1 MYCPFVECDYQL
13 EIVDYADRIFARFSA
28 NIFYLCG
35 IDANIMKRIL
45 IYTGAGLLACL
56 FLLAGGLWIFRNRI
70 LNRLMER
77 KIAQVEQRYGLE
89 VHYDNLQFE
98 GTGRLSLGGL
108 SVVPEGRD
116 TLLTLRSAAFDL
128 GFWQLL
134 KGNAEVR
141 NVYMD
146 GLTVSFVKENQTA
159 NYDFLFRSRADGE
172 ETSGQNAAHLGFD
185 ERVGKVLDGVF
196 RLLPSD
202 GKLTNL
208 QIRERKDSDSVS
220 LFVPEFSINHH
231 RFKSRLTFVEGART
245 QHWQTEGEINADE
258 RRVSVGIQAP
268 DLMVPYI
275 RRRLGAEVS
284 FDRLYLSFTQQKE
297 SGKLVLSGKTEVDG
311 LTVFHRRLSPE
322 RINLDEG
329 ELDFHL
335 NVEPHALELDSAS
348 TVRFNRLQFH
358 PYLRVE
364 PPGHLIA
371 SIHKPSFPA
380 EELFGSL
387 PHGLFENLE
396 GIRVAGNLS
405 YDFGL
410 DADLACPDSLQFH
423 SDLYPDHFRILG
435 YGTTNLSKMSE
446 EFEYTAYEDEV
457 PVRTFP
463 VGPSWNHFLPLDSV
477 PQLMRMA
484 VLQSEDG
491 GFFYHQGF
499 LPDAIRQAMAYDL
512 KARRFARGGSTISMQ
527 LVKNVFLNRR
537 KNIARKLEE
546 ALIVWLIEQNHLTSK
561 DRMFEVYLNIAEW
574 GPRIY
579 GLLEASEFYFKKRPS
594 QLTLEECIYLASIIP
609 KPKHYRT
616 SFDDNGRLKANQE
629 GHFRLV
635 ARRMAA
641 KGVISEEAAEGID
654 LSRVVLTG
662 EAGKCFSDSLSLT
675 VPQPAL

>member
-1 MYCPFVECDYQL
+1 
-13 EIVDYADRIFARFSA
+13 
-28 NIFYLCG
+28 
-35 IDANIMKRIL
+35 MKRIL
-45 IYTGAGLLACL
+45 IYTGAGLLVCL

-70 LNRLMER
+70 LNRLTEK
-77 KIAQVEQRYGLE
+77 KIAQVEQRYGLD
-89 VHYDNLQFE
+89 VHYESLRFE

-134 KGNAEVR
+134 KGNVEVR

-159 NYDFLFRSRADGE
+159 NYDFLFRSRTGGE
-172 ETSGQNAAHLGFD
+172 EVAQDHSHAGYD
-185 ERVGKVLDGVF
+185 KRVQLVLDGVF

-202 GKLTNL
+202 GRLTNL
-208 QIRERKDSDSVS
+208 RIRERKDSDSVS
-220 LFVPEFSINHH
+220 LFVPEFNIDHH
-231 RFKSRLTFVEGART
+231 RFKSRLIFVEGART

-284 FDRLYLSFTQQKE
+284 FNRLYLSFTQQKE
-297 SGKLVLSGKTEVDG
+297 NGKLVLSGKTEVDG
-311 LTVFHRRLSPE
+311 LAVFHRRLSPE

-329 ELDFHL
+329 ELDFRL
-335 NVEPHALELDSAS
+335 NVEPHALELDSVS

-358 PYLRVE
+358 PYLRLE
-364 PPGHLIA
+364 PPGHLIV

-423 SDLYPDHFRILG
+423 SDLRPEHFRILG

-446 EFEYTAYEDEV
+446 EFEYTAYEDEM

-546 ALIVWLIEQNHLTSK
+546 ALIVWLIEQNRLTSK
-561 DRMFEVYLNIAEW
+561 ERMFEVYLNIAEW

-579 GLLEASEFYFKKRPS
+579 GLLEASEFYFGKRPS

-609 KPKHYRT
+609 KPKHFRS
-616 SFDDNGRLKANQE
+616 SFDASGRLKENQE

-662 EAGKCFSDSLSLT
+662 EAGKCFSDSLSLAA
-675 VPQPAL
+675 PQPAF

>member
-1 MYCPFVECDYQL
+1 
-13 EIVDYADRIFARFSA
+13 
-28 NIFYLCG
+28 
-35 IDANIMKRIL
+35 MKRIL
-45 IYTGAGLLACL
+45 IYTGAGLLLLL

-70 LNRLMER
+70 LNRLMEK
-77 KIAQVEQRYGLE
+77 KIAQVEQRYGLK

-98 GTGRLSLGGL
+98 GAGQLLLNGL
-108 SVVPEGRD
+108 SVVPEERD
-116 TLLTLRSAAFDL
+116 TLLTLHSAAVRL

-134 KGNAEVR
+134 RGNVEVR
-141 NVYMD
+141 HVNVD
-146 GLTVSFVKENQTA
+146 GLTVDFVKKNQVA
-159 NYDFLFRSRADGE
+159 NYDFLFRSRTEGE
-172 ETSGQNAAHLGFD
+172 DTGTSHESRLGYD
-185 ERVGKVLDGVF
+185 ERMEKVLDGVF

-202 GKLTNL
+202 GQLTRL
-208 QIRERKDSDSVS
+208 CIREQKDSDSVS
-220 LFVPEFSINHH
+220 LFIPEFAIRHH
-231 RFKSRLTFVEGART
+231 HFQSRLTFVEGAHT

-258 RRVSVGIQAP
+258 RRVSVRIQASH
-268 DLMVPYI
+268 LMVPYL

-284 FDRLYLSFTQQKE
+284 FNRLYLSFTQQEKN
-297 SGKLVLSGKTEVDG
+297 GKLALSGKMEVDG
-311 LTVFHRRLSPE
+311 LEVYHRRLSPE

-358 PYLRVE
+358 PYLRLE

-380 EELFGSL
+380 EELFNSL

-410 DADLACPDSLQFH
+410 DADLACPDSLKFH
-423 SDLYPDHFRILG
+423 SDLYPDHFRILE
-435 YGTTNLSKMSE
+435 YGATNLSKMSG

-546 ALIVWLIEQNHLTSK
+546 ALIVWLIEQNRLTSK
-561 DRMFEVYLNIAEW
+561 ERMFEVYLNIAEW

-616 SFDDNGRLKANQE
+616 SFDANGRLKANQE

-662 EAGKCFSDSLSLT
+662 EAGKCFSDSLSLSA
-675 VPQPAL
+675 PQPAF

>member
-1 MYCPFVECDYQL
+1 
-13 EIVDYADRIFARFSA
+13 
-28 NIFYLCG
+28 
-35 IDANIMKRIL
+35 MKRIL
-45 IYTGAGLLACL
+45 IYTGAGLLLLL

-70 LNRLMER
+70 LNRLMEK
-77 KIAQVEQRYGLE
+77 KIAQVEQRYGLK

-98 GTGRLSLGGL
+98 GAGQLLLNGL
-108 SVVPEGRD
+108 SVVPEERD
-116 TLLTLRSAAFDL
+116 TLLTLHSAAVRL

-134 KGNAEVR
+134 RGNVEVR
-141 NVYMD
+141 HVNVD
-146 GLTVSFVKENQTA
+146 GLTVDFVKKNQVA
-159 NYDFLFRSRADGE
+159 NYDFLFRSRTEGE
-172 ETSGQNAAHLGFD
+172 DTGTSHESRLGYD
-185 ERVGKVLDGVF
+185 ERMEKVLDGVF

-202 GKLTNL
+202 GQLTRL
-208 QIRERKDSDSVS
+208 CIREQKDSDSVS
-220 LFVPEFSINHH
+220 LFIPEFAIRHH
-231 RFKSRLTFVEGART
+231 HFQSRLTFVEGAHT

-258 RRVSVGIQAP
+258 RRVSVRIQASH
-268 DLMVPYI
+268 LMVPYL

-284 FDRLYLSFTQQKE
+284 FNRLYLSFTQQEK

-311 LTVFHRRLSPE
+311 LEVYHRRLSPE

-358 PYLRVE
+358 PYLRLE
-364 PPGHLIA
+364 LPGHLIV

-380 EELFGSL
+380 EELFNSL

-410 DADLACPDSLQFH
+410 DADLACPDSLKFH
-423 SDLYPDHFRILG
+423 SDLYPDHFRILE
-435 YGTTNLSKMSE
+435 YGATNLSKMSG

-463 VGPSWNHFLPLDSV
+463 VGSSWNHFLPLDSV

-546 ALIVWLIEQNHLTSK
+546 ALIVWLIEQNRLTSK
-561 DRMFEVYLNIAEW
+561 ERMFEVYLNIAEW

-616 SFDDNGRLKANQE
+616 SFDANGRLKANQE

-662 EAGKCFSDSLSLT
+662 EAGKCFSDSLSLAA
-675 VPQPAL
+675 PQPAF

>member
-1 MYCPFVECDYQL
+1 
-13 EIVDYADRIFARFSA
+13 
-28 NIFYLCG
+28 
-35 IDANIMKRIL
+35 MKRIL
-45 IYTGAGLLACL
+45 IYTGAGLLVCL

-70 LNRLMER
+70 LNRLTEK
-77 KIAQVEQRYGLE
+77 KIAQVEQRYGLD
-89 VHYDNLQFE
+89 VHYESLRFE

-134 KGNAEVR
+134 KGNVEVR

-159 NYDFLFRSRADGE
+159 NYDFLFRSRTGGE
-172 ETSGQNAAHLGFD
+172 EAAQDHSHAGYD
-185 ERVGKVLDGVF
+185 KRVQLVLDGVF

-202 GKLTNL
+202 GRLTNL
-208 QIRERKDSDSVS
+208 RIRERKDSDSVS
-220 LFVPEFSINHH
+220 LFVPEFNIDHH
-231 RFKSRLTFVEGART
+231 RFKSRLIFVEGART

-284 FDRLYLSFTQQKE
+284 FNRLYLSFTQQRE
-297 SGKLVLSGKTEVDG
+297 NGKLVLSGKTEVDG
-311 LTVFHRRLSPE
+311 LAVFHRRLSPE

-358 PYLRVE
+358 PYLRLE
-364 PPGHLIA
+364 PPAHLIA
-371 SIHKPSFPA
+371 SIHKPSFLA

-423 SDLYPDHFRILG
+423 SDLRPEHFRILG

-546 ALIVWLIEQNHLTSK
+546 ALIVWLIEQNRLTSK
-561 DRMFEVYLNIAEW
+561 ERMFEVYLNIAEW

-579 GLLEASEFYFKKRPS
+579 GLLEASEFYFGKRPS

-609 KPKHYRT
+609 KPKHFRS
-616 SFDDNGRLKANQE
+616 SFDASGRLKENQE

-662 EAGKCFSDSLSLT
+662 EAGKCFSDSLSLAA
-675 VPQPAL
+675 PQPAF

>member
-1 MYCPFVECDYQL
+1 
-13 EIVDYADRIFARFSA
+13 
-28 NIFYLCG
+28 
-35 IDANIMKRIL
+35 MKRIL
-45 IYTGAGLLACL
+45 IYTGAGLLVCL

-70 LNRLMER
+70 LNRLTEK
-77 KIAQVEQRYGLE
+77 KIAQVEQRYGLD
-89 VHYDNLQFE
+89 VHYESLRFE

-134 KGNAEVR
+134 KGNVEVR

-159 NYDFLFRSRADGE
+159 NYDFLFRSRTGGE
-172 ETSGQNAAHLGFD
+172 EVAQDHSHAGYD
-185 ERVGKVLDGVF
+185 KRVQLVLDGVF

-202 GKLTNL
+202 GRLTNL
-208 QIRERKDSDSVS
+208 RIRERKDSDAVS
-220 LFVPEFSINHH
+220 LFVPEFNIDHH
-231 RFKSRLTFVEGART
+231 RFKSRLIFVEGART

-284 FDRLYLSFTQQKE
+284 FNRLYLSFTQQKE
-297 SGKLVLSGKTEVDG
+297 NGKLVLSGKTEVDG
-311 LTVFHRRLSPE
+311 LAVFHRRLSPE

-335 NVEPHALELDSAS
+335 NVESHALELDSAS

-358 PYLRVE
+358 PYLRLE
-364 PPGHLIA
+364 PPAHLIA

-423 SDLYPDHFRILG
+423 SDLRPEHFRILG

-446 EFEYTAYEDEV
+446 EFEYTAYEDEM

-546 ALIVWLIEQNHLTSK
+546 ALIVWLIEQNRLTSK
-561 DRMFEVYLNIAEW
+561 ERMFEVYLNIAEW

-579 GLLEASEFYFKKRPS
+579 GLLEASEFYFGKRPS

-609 KPKHYRT
+609 KPKHFRS
-616 SFDDNGRLKANQE
+616 SFDASGRLKENQE

-662 EAGKCFSDSLSLT
+662 EAGKCFSDSLSLAA
-675 VPQPAL
+675 PQPAF

>member
-1 MYCPFVECDYQL
+1 
-13 EIVDYADRIFARFSA
+13 
-28 NIFYLCG
+28 
-35 IDANIMKRIL
+35 MKRIL
-45 IYTGAGLLACL
+45 IYTGAGLLVCL

-70 LNRLMER
+70 LNRLTEK
-77 KIAQVEQRYGLE
+77 KIAQVEQRYGLD
-89 VHYDNLQFE
+89 VHYESLRFE

-134 KGNAEVR
+134 KGNVEVR

-159 NYDFLFRSRADGE
+159 NYDFLFRSRTGGE
-172 ETSGQNAAHLGFD
+172 EVAQDHSHAGYD
-185 ERVGKVLDGVF
+185 KRVQLVLDGVF

-202 GKLTNL
+202 GRLTNL
-208 QIRERKDSDSVS
+208 RIRERKDSDAVS
-220 LFVPEFSINHH
+220 LFVPEFNIDHH
-231 RFKSRLTFVEGART
+231 RFKSRLIFVEGART

-275 RRRLGAEVS
+275 RRRLGAEV
-284 FDRLYLSFTQQKE
+284 FFNRLYLSFTQQKE
-297 SGKLVLSGKTEVDG
+297 NGKLVLSGKTEVDG
-311 LTVFHRRLSPE
+311 LAVFHRRLSPE

-358 PYLRVE
+358 PYLRLE
-364 PPGHLIA
+364 PPAHLIA

-396 GIRVAGNLS
+396 GIRVTGNLS

-423 SDLYPDHFRILG
+423 SDLRPEHFRILG

-446 EFEYTAYEDEV
+446 EFEYTAYEDEM

-463 VGPSWNHFLPLDSV
+463 VGLSWNHFLPLDSV

-546 ALIVWLIEQNHLTSK
+546 ALIVWLIEQNRLTSK
-561 DRMFEVYLNIAEW
+561 ERMFEVYLNIAEW

-579 GLLEASEFYFKKRPS
+579 GLLEASEFYFGKRPS

-609 KPKHYRT
+609 KPKHFRS
-616 SFDDNGRLKANQE
+616 SFDTSGRLKENQE

-662 EAGKCFSDSLSLT
+662 EAGKCFSDSLSLAA
-675 VPQPAL
+675 PQPAF

>member
-1 MYCPFVECDYQL
+1 
-13 EIVDYADRIFARFSA
+13 
-28 NIFYLCG
+28 
-35 IDANIMKRIL
+35 MKRIL
-45 IYTGAGLLACL
+45 IYTGAGLLVCL
-56 FLLAGGLWIFRNRI
+56 FLLVGGLWIFRNRI
-70 LNRLMER
+70 LNRLTEK
-77 KIAQVEQRYGLE
+77 KIAQVEQRYGLD
-89 VHYDNLQFE
+89 VHYESLRFE

-134 KGNAEVR
+134 KGNVEVR

-159 NYDFLFRSRADGE
+159 NYDFLFRSRTGGE
-172 ETSGQNAAHLGFD
+172 EAAQEHSHAGYD
-185 ERVGKVLDGVF
+185 KRVQLVLDGVF

-202 GKLTNL
+202 GRLTHL
-208 QIRERKDSDSVS
+208 RIRERKDSDSVS
-220 LFVPEFSINHH
+220 LFVPEFNIDHH
-231 RFKSRLTFVEGART
+231 RFKSLLTFVEGART

-268 DLMVPYI
+268 ELIVPYI
-275 RRRLGAEVS
+275 RRRFGAEVS
-284 FDRLYLSFTQQKE
+284 FNRLYLSFTQQRE
-297 SGKLVLSGKTEVDG
+297 NGKLVLSGKTEVDG
-311 LTVFHRRLSPE
+311 LAVFHRRLSPE

-348 TVRFNRLQFH
+348 TVRFNRLRFH
-358 PYLRVE
+358 PYLRLE
-364 PPGHLIA
+364 PPAHLIA

-423 SDLYPDHFRILG
+423 SDLRPEHFRILG
-435 YGTTNLSKMSE
+435 YGATNLSKMSE

-546 ALIVWLIEQNHLTSK
+546 ALIVWLIEQNRLTSK
-561 DRMFEVYLNIAEW
+561 ERMFEVYLNIAEW

-579 GLLEASEFYFKKRPS
+579 GLLEASEFYFGKRPS

-609 KPKHYRT
+609 KPKHFRS
-616 SFDDNGRLKANQE
+616 SFDDNGRLKENQE

-662 EAGKCFSDSLSLT
+662 EAGKCFSDSLSLSA
-675 VPQPAL
+675 PPPAF

>member
-1 MYCPFVECDYQL
+1 
-13 EIVDYADRIFARFSA
+13 
-28 NIFYLCG
+28 
-35 IDANIMKRIL
+35 MKRIL
-45 IYTGAGLLACL
+45 IYTGAGLLVCL

-70 LNRLMER
+70 LNRLTEK
-77 KIAQVEQRYGLE
+77 KIAQVEQRYGLD
-89 VHYDNLQFE
+89 VHYESLRFE

-134 KGNAEVR
+134 KGNVEVR

-159 NYDFLFRSRADGE
+159 NYDFLFRSRTGGE
-172 ETSGQNAAHLGFD
+172 EAAEDHSHAGYD
-185 ERVGKVLDGVF
+185 KRVQLVLDGVF

-202 GKLTNL
+202 GRLTNL
-208 QIRERKDSDSVS
+208 RIRERKDSDAVS
-220 LFVPEFSINHH
+220 LFVPEFNIDHH
-231 RFKSRLTFVEGART
+231 RFKSRLIFVEGART

-284 FDRLYLSFTQQKE
+284 FNRLYLSFTQQRE
-297 SGKLVLSGKTEVDG
+297 NGKLVLSGKTEVDG
-311 LTVFHRRLSPE
+311 LAVFHRRLSPE

-358 PYLRVE
+358 PYLRLE
-364 PPGHLIA
+364 PPAHLIA

-423 SDLYPDHFRILG
+423 SDLRPEHFRILG

-446 EFEYTAYEDEV
+446 EFEYTAYEDEM

-546 ALIVWLIEQNHLTSK
+546 ALIVWLIEQNRLTSK
-561 DRMFEVYLNIAEW
+561 ERMFEVYLNIAEW

-579 GLLEASEFYFKKRPS
+579 GLLEASEFYFGKRPS

-609 KPKHYRT
+609 KPKHFRS
-616 SFDDNGRLKANQE
+616 SFDASGRLKENQE

-662 EAGKCFSDSLSLT
+662 EAGKCFSDSLSLAA
-675 VPQPAL
+675 PQPAF

>member
-1 MYCPFVECDYQL
+1 
-13 EIVDYADRIFARFSA
+13 
-28 NIFYLCG
+28 
-35 IDANIMKRIL
+35 MKRIL
-45 IYTGAGLLACL
+45 IYTGAGLLVCL

-70 LNRLMER
+70 LNRLTEK
-77 KIAQVEQRYGLE
+77 KIAQVEQRYGLD
-89 VHYDNLQFE
+89 VHYESLRFE

-134 KGNAEVR
+134 KGNVEVR

-159 NYDFLFRSRADGE
+159 NYDFLFRSRTGGE
-172 ETSGQNAAHLGFD
+172 EAAQDHSHAGYD
-185 ERVGKVLDGVF
+185 KRVQLVLDGVF

-202 GKLTNL
+202 GRLTNL
-208 QIRERKDSDSVS
+208 RIRERKDSDSVS
-220 LFVPEFSINHH
+220 LFVPEFNIDHH
-231 RFKSRLTFVEGART
+231 RFKSRLIFVEGART

-268 DLMVPYI
+268 NLMVPYI

-284 FDRLYLSFTQQKE
+284 FNRLYLSFTQQKE
-297 SGKLVLSGKTEVDG
+297 NGKLVLSGKTEVDG
-311 LTVFHRRLSPE
+311 LAVFHRRLSPE

-358 PYLRVE
+358 PYLRLE
-364 PPGHLIA
+364 PPAHLIA

-423 SDLYPDHFRILG
+423 SDLRPEHFRILG

-446 EFEYTAYEDEV
+446 EFEYTAYEDEM

-546 ALIVWLIEQNHLTSK
+546 ALIVWLIEQNRLTSK
-561 DRMFEVYLNIAEW
+561 ERMFEVYLNIAEW

-579 GLLEASEFYFKKRPS
+579 GLLEASEFYFGKRPS

-609 KPKHYRT
+609 KPKHFRS
-616 SFDDNGRLKANQE
+616 SFDASGRLKENQE

-662 EAGKCFSDSLSLT
+662 EAGKCFSDSLSLAA
-675 VPQPAL
+675 PQPAF

>member
-1 MYCPFVECDYQL
+1 
-13 EIVDYADRIFARFSA
+13 
-28 NIFYLCG
+28 
-35 IDANIMKRIL
+35 MKRIL
-45 IYTGAGLLACL
+45 IYTGAGLLLLL

-70 LNRLMER
+70 LNRLMEK
-77 KIAQVEQRYGLE
+77 KIAQVEQRYGLK

-98 GTGRLSLGGL
+98 GAGQLLLNGL
-108 SVVPEGRD
+108 SVVPEERD
-116 TLLTLRSAAFDL
+116 TLLTLHSAAVRL

-134 KGNAEVR
+134 RGNVEVR
-141 NVYMD
+141 HVNVD
-146 GLTVSFVKENQTA
+146 GLTVDFVKKNQVA
-159 NYDFLFRSRADGE
+159 NYDFLFRSRTEGE
-172 ETSGQNAAHLGFD
+172 DTGTSHESRLGYD
-185 ERVGKVLDGVF
+185 ERMEKVLDGVF

-202 GKLTNL
+202 GQLTRL
-208 QIRERKDSDSVS
+208 CIREQKDSDSVS
-220 LFVPEFSINHH
+220 LFIPEFAIRHH
-231 RFKSRLTFVEGART
+231 HFQSRLTFVEGAHT

-258 RRVSVGIQAP
+258 RRVSVRIQASH
-268 DLMVPYI
+268 LMVPYL

-284 FDRLYLSFTQQKE
+284 FNRLYLSFTQQEK
-297 SGKLVLSGKTEVDG
+297 SGKLALSGKTEVDG
-311 LTVFHRRLSPE
+311 LAVYHRRLSPE

-358 PYLRVE
+358 PYLRLE
-364 PPGHLIA
+364 LPGHLIA

-380 EELFGSL
+380 EELFNSL

-410 DADLACPDSLQFH
+410 DADLACPDSLKFH
-423 SDLYPDHFRILG
+423 SDLYPDHFRILE
-435 YGTTNLSKMSE
+435 YGATNLSKMSG

-463 VGPSWNHFLPLDSV
+463 VRPSWNHFLPLDSV

-546 ALIVWLIEQNHLTSK
+546 ALIVWLIEQNRLTSK
-561 DRMFEVYLNIAEW
+561 ERMFEVYLNIAEW

-616 SFDDNGRLKANQE
+616 SFDANGRLKANQE

-662 EAGKCFSDSLSLT
+662 EAGKCFSDSLSLSA
-675 VPQPAL
+675 PQPAF

>member
-1 MYCPFVECDYQL
+1 
-13 EIVDYADRIFARFSA
+13 
-28 NIFYLCG
+28 
-35 IDANIMKRIL
+35 MKRIL
-45 IYTGAGLLACL
+45 IYTGAGLLVCL

-70 LNRLMER
+70 LNRLTEK

-89 VHYDNLQFE
+89 VHYESLRFE

-134 KGNAEVR
+134 KGNVEVR
-141 NVYMD
+141 DVYMD

-159 NYDFLFRSRADGE
+159 NYDFLFRSRTGGE
-172 ETSGQNAAHLGFD
+172 EAPQDNSHAGYD
-185 ERVGKVLDGVF
+185 KRVQLVLDGVF

-202 GKLTNL
+202 GRLTHL
-208 QIRERKDSDSVS
+208 RIRERKDSDSVS
-220 LFVPEFSINHH
+220 LFVPEFHIDHH
-231 RFKSRLTFVEGART
+231 RFQSRLTFVEGART

-258 RRVSVGIQAP
+258 RRVSVDIQAP
-268 DLMVPYI
+268 ELMVPYI
-275 RRRLGAEVS
+275 RRRFGAEVS
-284 FDRLYLSFTQQKE
+284 FNRLYLSFTQQKE
-297 SGKLVLSGKTEVDG
+297 NGKLVLSGKTEVDG
-311 LTVFHRRLSPE
+311 LAVFHRRLSPE

-358 PYLRVE
+358 PYLRLE
-364 PPGHLIA
+364 PPVHLIA

-410 DADLACPDSLQFH
+410 DADLVCPDSLQFH
-423 SDLYPDHFRILG
+423 SDLRPEHFRILG

-546 ALIVWLIEQNHLTSK
+546 ALIVWLIEQNRLTSK
-561 DRMFEVYLNIAEW
+561 ERMFEVYLNIAEW

-579 GLLEASEFYFKKRPS
+579 GLLEASEFYFGKRPS

-609 KPKHYRT
+609 KPKHFRS
-616 SFDDNGRLKANQE
+616 SFDASGRLKENQE

-641 KGVISEEAAEGID
+641 KGVISEAAAEGID

-662 EAGKCFSDSLSLT
+662 EAGKCFSDSLSLSA
-675 VPQPAL
+675 PQPAL

>member
-1 MYCPFVECDYQL
+1 
-13 EIVDYADRIFARFSA
+13 
-28 NIFYLCG
+28 
-35 IDANIMKRIL
+35 MKRIL
-45 IYTGAGLLACL
+45 IYIGAGLLACL

-159 NYDFLFRSRADGE
+159 NYDFLFRSRADWE

-208 QIRERKDSDSVS
+208 RIRERKDSDSVS

-231 RFKSRLTFVEGART
+231 RFNSRLNFVEGART

-371 SIHKPSFPA
+371 SIHKSSFPA

-662 EAGKCFSDSLSLT
+662 EAGKCFSDSLSLSA
-675 VPQPAL
+675 PQSAL

>member
-1 MYCPFVECDYQL
+1 
-13 EIVDYADRIFARFSA
+13 
-28 NIFYLCG
+28 
-35 IDANIMKRIL
+35 MKRIL
-45 IYTGAGLLACL
+45 IYTGAGLLVCL

-70 LNRLMER
+70 LNRLTEK
-77 KIAQVEQRYGLE
+77 KIAQVEQRYGLD
-89 VHYDNLQFE
+89 VHYESLRFE

-134 KGNAEVR
+134 KGNVEVR

-159 NYDFLFRSRADGE
+159 NYDFLFRSRTGGE
-172 ETSGQNAAHLGFD
+172 EAAEDHSHAGYD
-185 ERVGKVLDGVF
+185 KRVQLVLDGVF

-202 GKLTNL
+202 GRLTNL
-208 QIRERKDSDSVS
+208 RIRERKDSDAVS
-220 LFVPEFSINHH
+220 LFVPEFNIDHH
-231 RFKSRLTFVEGART
+231 RFKSRLIFVEGART

-284 FDRLYLSFTQQKE
+284 FNRLYLSFTQQKE
-297 SGKLVLSGKTEVDG
+297 NGKLVLSGKTEVDG
-311 LTVFHRRLSPE
+311 LAVFHRRLSPE

-335 NVEPHALELDSAS
+335 NVEPHALELDSVS

-358 PYLRVE
+358 PYLRLE
-364 PPGHLIA
+364 PPGHLIV

-423 SDLYPDHFRILG
+423 SDLRPEHFRILG

-446 EFEYTAYEDEV
+446 EFEYTAYEDEM

-546 ALIVWLIEQNHLTSK
+546 ALIVWLIEQNRLTSK
-561 DRMFEVYLNIAEW
+561 ERMFEVYLNIAEW

-579 GLLEASEFYFKKRPS
+579 GLLEASEFYFGKRPS

-609 KPKHYRT
+609 KPKHFRS
-616 SFDDNGRLKANQE
+616 SFDASGRLKENQE
-629 GHFRLV
+629 GHFCLV

-662 EAGKCFSDSLSLT
+662 EAGKCFSDSLSLAA
-675 VPQPAL
+675 PQPAF

>member
-1 MYCPFVECDYQL
+1 
-13 EIVDYADRIFARFSA
+13 
-28 NIFYLCG
+28 
-35 IDANIMKRIL
+35 MKRIL
-45 IYTGAGLLACL
+45 IYTGAGLLLLL
-56 FLLAGGLWIFRNRI
+56 FLLAGGLWMFRNRI
-70 LNRLMER
+70 LNRLTEK
-77 KIAQVEQRYGLE
+77 KIAQIEQRYGLE
-89 VHYDNLQFE
+89 VHYKNLQFE
-98 GTGRLSLGGL
+98 GTGKLSLGGL
-108 SVVPEGRD
+108 SVVPEDRD
-116 TLLTLRSAAFDL
+116 TLLTLRSALFSL

-134 KGNAEVR
+134 KGNVEVR
-141 NVYMD
+141 DVRMD
-146 GLTVSFVKENQTA
+146 GLTVNFVKENQKA
-159 NYDFLFRSRADGE
+159 NYDFLFRSRTEGE
-172 ETSGQNAAHLGFD
+172 EVPPAAHVGYD
-185 ERVGKVLDGVF
+185 QRVQAVLDGVF

-202 GKLTNL
+202 GRLTNL
-208 QIRERKDSDSVS
+208 RIRERKDSDSVS
-220 LFVPEFSINHH
+220 LFVPEFTVNHH
-231 RFKSRLTFVEGART
+231 RFQSRLTFVEGTYT
-245 QHWQTEGEINADE
+245 QHWQTKGEINAEE
-258 RRVSVGIQAP
+258 RRVAVDIQAP
-268 DLMVPYI
+268 NLIVPYI

-284 FDRLYLSFTQQKE
+284 FNRLYLSFTQQKE
-297 SGKLVLSGKTEVDG
+297 KGKLVLSGQTEVDG

-329 ELDFHL
+329 ELDFKL
-335 NVEPHALELDSAS
+335 NVESHALELDSAS

-358 PYLRVE
+358 PYLRLM

-380 EELFGSL
+380 DELFGSL

-396 GIRVAGNLS
+396 GIRVEGNLA
-405 YDFGL
+405 YDFDL
-410 DADLACPDSLQFH
+410 DADLSCPDSLKFH
-423 SDLYPDHFRILG
+423 SDLYPEHFRILG
-435 YGTTNLSKMSE
+435 YGATNLSKMSG
-446 EFEYTAYEDEV
+446 EFEYTAYENEV

-463 VGPSWNHFLPLDSV
+463 VGPSWDHFLPLDSI

-546 ALIVWLIEQNHLTSK
+546 ALIVWLIEQNRLTSK
-561 DRMFEVYLNIAEW
+561 ERMFEVYLNIAEW

-579 GLLEASEFYFKKRPS
+579 GLREAAEFYFKKRPS

-662 EAGKCFSDSLSLT
+662 EASKCFADSAK
-675 VPQPAL
+675 VVAPQPSF

>member
-1 MYCPFVECDYQL
+1 
-13 EIVDYADRIFARFSA
+13 
-28 NIFYLCG
+28 
-35 IDANIMKRIL
+35 MKRIL
-45 IYTGAGLLACL
+45 IYTGAGLLVCL

-70 LNRLMER
+70 LNRLTEK
-77 KIAQVEQRYGLE
+77 KIAQVEQRYGLD
-89 VHYDNLQFE
+89 VHYESLRFE

-134 KGNAEVR
+134 KGNVEVR

-159 NYDFLFRSRADGE
+159 NYDFLFRSRTGGE
-172 ETSGQNAAHLGFD
+172 EAAQDHSHAGYD
-185 ERVGKVLDGVF
+185 KRVQLVLDGVF

-202 GKLTNL
+202 GRLTNL
-208 QIRERKDSDSVS
+208 RIRERKDSDSVS
-220 LFVPEFSINHH
+220 LFVPEFNIDHH
-231 RFKSRLTFVEGART
+231 RFKSRLIFVEGART

-268 DLMVPYI
+268 NLMVPYI

-284 FDRLYLSFTQQKE
+284 FNRLYLSFTQQKE
-297 SGKLVLSGKTEVDG
+297 NGKLVLSGKTEVDG
-311 LTVFHRRLSPE
+311 LAVFHRRLSPE

-358 PYLRVE
+358 PYLRLE
-364 PPGHLIA
+364 PPAHLIA

-423 SDLYPDHFRILG
+423 SDLRPEHFRILG

-546 ALIVWLIEQNHLTSK
+546 ALIVWLIEQNRLTSK
-561 DRMFEVYLNIAEW
+561 ERMFEVYLNIAEW

-579 GLLEASEFYFKKRPS
+579 GLLEASEFYFGKRPS

-609 KPKHYRT
+609 KPKHFRS
-616 SFDDNGRLKANQE
+616 SFDASGRLKENQE

-662 EAGKCFSDSLSLT
+662 EAGKCFSDSLSLAA
-675 VPQPAL
+675 PQPAF

>member
-1 MYCPFVECDYQL
+1 
-13 EIVDYADRIFARFSA
+13 
-28 NIFYLCG
+28 
-35 IDANIMKRIL
+35 MKRIL
-45 IYTGAGLLACL
+45 IYTGAGLLVCL

-70 LNRLMER
+70 LNRLTEK
-77 KIAQVEQRYGLE
+77 KIAQVEQRYGLD
-89 VHYDNLQFE
+89 VHYESLRFE

-134 KGNAEVR
+134 KGNVEVR

-159 NYDFLFRSRADGE
+159 NYDFLFRSRTGGE
-172 ETSGQNAAHLGFD
+172 EVAQDHSHAGYD
-185 ERVGKVLDGVF
+185 KRVQLVLDGVF

-202 GKLTNL
+202 GRLTNL
-208 QIRERKDSDSVS
+208 RIRERKDSDAVS
-220 LFVPEFSINHH
+220 LFVPEFNIDHH
-231 RFKSRLTFVEGART
+231 RFKSRLIFVEGART

-268 DLMVPYI
+268 NLMVPYI

-284 FDRLYLSFTQQKE
+284 FNRLYLSFTQQKE
-297 SGKLVLSGKTEVDG
+297 NGKLVLSGKTEVDG
-311 LTVFHRRLSPE
+311 LAVFHRRLSPE

-358 PYLRVE
+358 PYLRLE
-364 PPGHLIA
+364 PPAHLIA

-423 SDLYPDHFRILG
+423 SDLRPEHFRILG

-446 EFEYTAYEDEV
+446 EFEYTAYEDEM

-546 ALIVWLIEQNHLTSK
+546 ALIVWLIEQNRLTSK
-561 DRMFEVYLNIAEW
+561 ERMFEVYLNIAEW

-579 GLLEASEFYFKKRPS
+579 GLLEASEFYFGKRPS

-609 KPKHYRT
+609 KPKHFRS
-616 SFDDNGRLKANQE
+616 SFDASGRLKENQE

-662 EAGKCFSDSLSLT
+662 EAGKCFSDSLSLAA
-675 VPQPAL
+675 PQPAF

>member
-1 MYCPFVECDYQL
+1 
-13 EIVDYADRIFARFSA
+13 
-28 NIFYLCG
+28 
-35 IDANIMKRIL
+35 MKRIL
-45 IYTGAGLLACL
+45 IYTGAGLLVCL

-70 LNRLMER
+70 LNRLTEK
-77 KIAQVEQRYGLE
+77 KIAQVEQRYGLD
-89 VHYDNLQFE
+89 VHYESLRFE

-134 KGNAEVR
+134 KGNVEVR

-159 NYDFLFRSRADGE
+159 NYDFLFRSRTGGE
-172 ETSGQNAAHLGFD
+172 EAAQDHSHAGYD
-185 ERVGKVLDGVF
+185 KRVQLVLDGVF

-202 GKLTNL
+202 GRLTNL
-208 QIRERKDSDSVS
+208 RIRERKDSDSVS
-220 LFVPEFSINHH
+220 LFVPEFNIDHH
-231 RFKSRLTFVEGART
+231 RFKSRLIFVEGART

-284 FDRLYLSFTQQKE
+284 FNRLYLSFTQQRE
-297 SGKLVLSGKTEVDG
+297 NGKLVLSGKTEVDG
-311 LTVFHRRLSPE
+311 LAVFHRRLSPE

-358 PYLRVE
+358 PYLRLE
-364 PPGHLIA
+364 PPAHLIA
-371 SIHKPSFPA
+371 SIHKPSFLA

-423 SDLYPDHFRILG
+423 SDLRPEHFRILG

-446 EFEYTAYEDEV
+446 EFEYTAYEDEM

-546 ALIVWLIEQNHLTSK
+546 ALIVWLIEQNRLTSK
-561 DRMFEVYLNIAEW
+561 ERMFEVYLNIAEW

-579 GLLEASEFYFKKRPS
+579 GLLEASEFYFGKRPS

-609 KPKHYRT
+609 KPKHFRS
-616 SFDDNGRLKANQE
+616 SFDDNGRLKENQE

-662 EAGKCFSDSLSLT
+662 EAGKCFSDSLSLAA
-675 VPQPAL
+675 PQPAF

>member
-1 MYCPFVECDYQL
+1 
-13 EIVDYADRIFARFSA
+13 
-28 NIFYLCG
+28 
-35 IDANIMKRIL
+35 MKRIL
-45 IYTGAGLLACL
+45 IYTGAGLLVCL

-70 LNRLMER
+70 LNRLTEK
-77 KIAQVEQRYGLE
+77 KIAQVEQRYGLD
-89 VHYDNLQFE
+89 VHYESLRFE

-134 KGNAEVR
+134 KGNVEVR

-159 NYDFLFRSRADGE
+159 NYDFLFRSRTGGE
-172 ETSGQNAAHLGFD
+172 EVAQDHSHAGYD
-185 ERVGKVLDGVF
+185 KRVQLVLDGVF

-202 GKLTNL
+202 GRLTNL
-208 QIRERKDSDSVS
+208 RIRERKDSDSVS
-220 LFVPEFSINHH
+220 LFVPEFNIDHH
-231 RFKSRLTFVEGART
+231 RFKSRLIFVEGART

-275 RRRLGAEVS
+275 RRRLGAEV
-284 FDRLYLSFTQQKE
+284 FFNRLYLSFTQQKE
-297 SGKLVLSGKTEVDG
+297 NGKLVLSGKTEVDG
-311 LTVFHRRLSPE
+311 LAVFHRRLSPE

-358 PYLRVE
+358 PYLRLE
-364 PPGHLIA
+364 PPAHLIA

-380 EELFGSL
+380 EELFGFL

-423 SDLYPDHFRILG
+423 SDLRPEHFRILG

-446 EFEYTAYEDEV
+446 EFEYTAYEDEM

-546 ALIVWLIEQNHLTSK
+546 ALIVWLIEQNRLTSK
-561 DRMFEVYLNIAEW
+561 ERMFEVYLNIAEW

-579 GLLEASEFYFKKRPS
+579 GLLEASEFYFGKRPS

-609 KPKHYRT
+609 KPKHFRS
-616 SFDDNGRLKANQE
+616 SFDASGRLKENQE

-662 EAGKCFSDSLSLT
+662 EAGKCFSDSLSLAA
-675 VPQPAL
+675 PQPAF

>member
-1 MYCPFVECDYQL
+1 
-13 EIVDYADRIFARFSA
+13 
-28 NIFYLCG
+28 
-35 IDANIMKRIL
+35 MKRIL
-45 IYTGAGLLACL
+45 IYTGAGLLLLL

-70 LNRLMER
+70 LNRLMEK
-77 KIAQVEQRYGLE
+77 KIAQVEQRYGLK

-98 GTGRLSLGGL
+98 GAGQLLLNGL
-108 SVVPEGRD
+108 SVVPEERD
-116 TLLTLRSAAFDL
+116 TLLTLHSAAVRL

-134 KGNAEVR
+134 RGNVEVR
-141 NVYMD
+141 HVNVD
-146 GLTVSFVKENQTA
+146 GLTVDFVKKNQVA
-159 NYDFLFRSRADGE
+159 NYDFLFRSRTEGE
-172 ETSGQNAAHLGFD
+172 DTGTSHESRLGYD
-185 ERVGKVLDGVF
+185 ERMEKVLDGVF

-202 GKLTNL
+202 GQLTRL
-208 QIRERKDSDSVS
+208 FIREQKDSDSVS
-220 LFVPEFSINHH
+220 LFIPEFAIRHH
-231 RFKSRLTFVEGART
+231 HFQSRLTFVEGAHT

-258 RRVSVGIQAP
+258 RRVSVRIQASH
-268 DLMVPYI
+268 LMVPYL

-284 FDRLYLSFTQQKE
+284 FNRLYLSFTQQEK

-311 LTVFHRRLSPE
+311 LEVYHRRLSPE

-358 PYLRVE
+358 PYLRLE
-364 PPGHLIA
+364 LPGHLIA

-380 EELFGSL
+380 EELFNSL

-410 DADLACPDSLQFH
+410 DADLACPDSLKFH
-423 SDLYPDHFRILG
+423 SDLYPDHFRILE
-435 YGTTNLSKMSE
+435 YGATNLSKMSG

-512 KARRFARGGSTISMQ
+512 KTRRFARGGSTISMQ

-616 SFDDNGRLKANQE
+616 SFDANGRLKANQE

-662 EAGKCFSDSLSLT
+662 EAGKCFSDSLSLSA
-675 VPQPAL
+675 PQPAF

>member
-1 MYCPFVECDYQL
+1 
-13 EIVDYADRIFARFSA
+13 
-28 NIFYLCG
+28 
-35 IDANIMKRIL
+35 MKRIL
-45 IYTGAGLLACL
+45 IYTGAGLLVCL

-70 LNRLMER
+70 LNRLTEK
-77 KIAQVEQRYGLE
+77 KIAQVEQRYGLD
-89 VHYDNLQFE
+89 VHYESLRFE

-134 KGNAEVR
+134 KGNVEVR

-159 NYDFLFRSRADGE
+159 NYDFLFRSRTGGE
-172 ETSGQNAAHLGFD
+172 EAAQDHSHAGYD
-185 ERVGKVLDGVF
+185 KRVQLVLDGVF

-202 GKLTNL
+202 GRLTNL
-208 QIRERKDSDSVS
+208 RIRERKDSDSVS
-220 LFVPEFSINHH
+220 LFVPEFNIDHH
-231 RFKSRLTFVEGART
+231 RFKSRLIFVEGART

-284 FDRLYLSFTQQKE
+284 FNRLYLSFTQQRE
-297 SGKLVLSGKTEVDG
+297 NGKLVLSGKTEVDG
-311 LTVFHRRLSPE
+311 LAVFHRRLSPE

-358 PYLRVE
+358 PYLRLE
-364 PPGHLIA
+364 PPAHLIA

-423 SDLYPDHFRILG
+423 SDLRPEHFRILG

-546 ALIVWLIEQNHLTSK
+546 ALIVWLIEQNRLTSK
-561 DRMFEVYLNIAEW
+561 ERMFEVYLNIAEW

-579 GLLEASEFYFKKRPS
+579 GLLEASEFYFGKRPS

-609 KPKHYRT
+609 KPKHFRS
-616 SFDDNGRLKANQE
+616 SFDASGRLKENQE

-662 EAGKCFSDSLSLT
+662 EAGKCFSDSLSLAA
-675 VPQPAL
+675 PQPAF

>member
-1 MYCPFVECDYQL
+1 
-13 EIVDYADRIFARFSA
+13 
-28 NIFYLCG
+28 
-35 IDANIMKRIL
+35 
-45 IYTGAGLLACL
+45 
-56 FLLAGGLWIFRNRI
+56 
-70 LNRLMER
+70 
-77 KIAQVEQRYGLE
+77 
-89 VHYDNLQFE
+89 
-98 GTGRLSLGGL
+98 
-108 SVVPEGRD
+108 
-116 TLLTLRSAAFDL
+116 
-128 GFWQLL
+128 
-134 KGNAEVR
+134 
-141 NVYMD
+141 MD
-146 GLTVSFVKENQTA
+146 GLTVSFVKEGQTA
-159 NYDFLFRSRADGE
+159 NYDFLFRSRTGE
-172 ETSGQNAAHLGFD
+172 EEAAQDHSHAGYD
-185 ERVGKVLDGVF
+185 KRVQMVLDGVF

-202 GKLTNL
+202 GRLTNL
-208 QIRERKDSDSVS
+208 RIRERKDSDSVS
-220 LFVPEFSINHH
+220 LFVPEFNIDHH
-231 RFKSRLTFVEGART
+231 RFKSRLTFVEGTRT

-268 DLMVPYI
+268 ELMVPYI

-284 FDRLYLSFTQQKE
+284 FNRLYLSLTQQKE
-297 SGKLVLSGKTEVDG
+297 NGKLVLSGKTEVDG
-311 LTVFHRRLSPE
+311 LAVFHRRLSPE

-329 ELDFHL
+329 ELDFRL

-358 PYLRVE
+358 PYLRLE
-364 PPGHLIA
+364 PPAHLIA

-423 SDLYPDHFRILG
+423 SDLRPEHFRILG
-435 YGTTNLSKMSE
+435 YGATNLSKMSE

-546 ALIVWLIEQNHLTSK
+546 ALIVWLIEQNRLTSK
-561 DRMFEVYLNIAEW
+561 ERMFEVYLNIAEW

-579 GLLEASEFYFKKRPS
+579 GLLEASEFYFGKRPS

-609 KPKHYRT
+609 KPKHFRS
-616 SFDDNGRLKANQE
+616 SFDASGRLKENQE

-662 EAGKCFSDSLSLT
+662 EAGKCFSDSLSLSAS
-675 VPQPAL
+675 QPAS

>member
-1 MYCPFVECDYQL
+1 
-13 EIVDYADRIFARFSA
+13 
-28 NIFYLCG
+28 
-35 IDANIMKRIL
+35 MKRIL
-45 IYTGAGLLACL
+45 IYTGAGLLVCL

-77 KIAQVEQRYGLE
+77 KIAQVEQRYGLK

-98 GTGRLSLGGL
+98 GAGQLLLNGL
-108 SVVPEGRD
+108 SVVPEERD
-116 TLLTLRSAAFDL
+116 TLLTLHSAAVRL
-128 GFWQLL
+128 GLWQLL
-134 KGNAEVR
+134 RGNVEVR
-141 NVYMD
+141 HVNVD
-146 GLTVSFVKENQTA
+146 GLTVDFVKKNQVA
-159 NYDFLFRSRADGE
+159 NYDFLFRSRTEGE
-172 ETSGQNAAHLGFD
+172 DAGASHESRLGYD
-185 ERVGKVLDGVF
+185 ERMEKVLDGVF

-202 GKLTNL
+202 GQLTRL
-208 QIRERKDSDSVS
+208 CIREQKDSDSVS
-220 LFVPEFSINHH
+220 LFIPEFAIRHH
-231 RFKSRLTFVEGART
+231 HFQSRLTFVEGAHT

-258 RRVSVGIQAP
+258 RRVSVRIQASH
-268 DLMVPYI
+268 LMVPYL

-284 FDRLYLSFTQQKE
+284 FNRLYLSFTQQEK

-311 LTVFHRRLSPE
+311 LEVYHRRLSPE

-335 NVEPHALELDSAS
+335 NVEPHALELDSTS

-358 PYLRVE
+358 PYLRLE

-410 DADLACPDSLQFH
+410 DADLTCPDSLKFH
-423 SDLYPDHFRILG
+423 SDLYPDHFRILE
-435 YGTTNLSKMSE
+435 YGATNLSKMSG

-512 KARRFARGGSTISMQ
+512 KTRRFARGGSTISMQ

-561 DRMFEVYLNIAEW
+561 ERMFEVYLNIAEW

-616 SFDDNGRLKANQE
+616 SFDANGRLKENQE

-662 EAGKCFSDSLSLT
+662 EAGKCFSDSLSLSA
-675 VPQPAL
+675 PQPAF

>member
-1 MYCPFVECDYQL
+1 
-13 EIVDYADRIFARFSA
+13 
-28 NIFYLCG
+28 
-35 IDANIMKRIL
+35 MKRIL
-45 IYTGAGLLACL
+45 IYTGAGLLVCL

-70 LNRLMER
+70 LNRLTEK
-77 KIAQVEQRYGLE
+77 KIAQVEQRYGLD
-89 VHYDNLQFE
+89 VHYESLRFE

-134 KGNAEVR
+134 KGNVEVR

-159 NYDFLFRSRADGE
+159 NYDFLFRSRTGGE
-172 ETSGQNAAHLGFD
+172 EAAEDHSHAGYD
-185 ERVGKVLDGVF
+185 KRVQLVLDGVF

-202 GKLTNL
+202 GRLTNL
-208 QIRERKDSDSVS
+208 RIRERKDSDAVS
-220 LFVPEFSINHH
+220 LFVPEFNIDHH
-231 RFKSRLTFVEGART
+231 RFKSRLIFVEGART

-284 FDRLYLSFTQQKE
+284 FNRLYLSFTQQKE
-297 SGKLVLSGKTEVDG
+297 NGKLVLSGKTEVDG
-311 LTVFHRRLSPE
+311 LAVFHRRLSPE

-358 PYLRVE
+358 PYLRLE
-364 PPGHLIA
+364 PPAHLIA

-423 SDLYPDHFRILG
+423 SDLRPEHFRILG

-546 ALIVWLIEQNHLTSK
+546 ALIVWLIEQNRLTSK
-561 DRMFEVYLNIAEW
+561 ERMFEVYLNIAEW

-579 GLLEASEFYFKKRPS
+579 GLLEASEFYFGKRPS

-609 KPKHYRT
+609 KPKHFRS
-616 SFDDNGRLKANQE
+616 SFDASGRLKENQE

-662 EAGKCFSDSLSLT
+662 EAGKCFSDSLSLAA
-675 VPQPAL
+675 PQPAF

>member
-1 MYCPFVECDYQL
+1 
-13 EIVDYADRIFARFSA
+13 
-28 NIFYLCG
+28 
-35 IDANIMKRIL
+35 MKRIL
-45 IYTGAGLLACL
+45 IYTGAGLLVCL

-70 LNRLMER
+70 LNRLTEK
-77 KIAQVEQRYGLE
+77 KIAQVEQRYGLD
-89 VHYDNLQFE
+89 VHYESLRFE

-134 KGNAEVR
+134 KGNVEVR

-159 NYDFLFRSRADGE
+159 NYDFLFRSRTGGE
-172 ETSGQNAAHLGFD
+172 EAAEDHSHAGYD
-185 ERVGKVLDGVF
+185 KRVQLVLDGVF

-202 GKLTNL
+202 GRLTNL
-208 QIRERKDSDSVS
+208 RIRERKDSDAVS
-220 LFVPEFSINHH
+220 LFVPEFNIDHH
-231 RFKSRLTFVEGART
+231 RFKSRLIFVEGART

-284 FDRLYLSFTQQKE
+284 FNRLYLSFTQQRE
-297 SGKLVLSGKTEVDG
+297 NGKLVLSGKTEVDG
-311 LTVFHRRLSPE
+311 LAVFHRRLSPE

-358 PYLRVE
+358 PYLRLE
-364 PPGHLIA
+364 PPAHLIA

-423 SDLYPDHFRILG
+423 SDLRPEHFRILG

-546 ALIVWLIEQNHLTSK
+546 ALIVWLIEQNRLTSK
-561 DRMFEVYLNIAEW
+561 ERMFEVYLNIAEW

-579 GLLEASEFYFKKRPS
+579 GLLEASEFYFGKRPS

-609 KPKHYRT
+609 KPKHFRS
-616 SFDDNGRLKANQE
+616 SFDASGRLKENQE

-662 EAGKCFSDSLSLT
+662 EAGKCFSDSLSLAA
-675 VPQPAL
+675 PQPAF